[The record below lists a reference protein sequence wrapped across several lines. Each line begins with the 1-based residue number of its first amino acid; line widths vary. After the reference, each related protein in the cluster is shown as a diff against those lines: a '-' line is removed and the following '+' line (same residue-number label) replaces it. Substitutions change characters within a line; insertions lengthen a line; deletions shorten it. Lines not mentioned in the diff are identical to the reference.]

1 MNMKIRLRRRRI
13 IVLSSYHGD
22 KNSDGDNTNM
32 GKASEFGMMGS
43 MRAHRIQLSSSIHIV
58 LGGMRDGANNAHS
71 PQPLI
76 SPEYGVITNNNDEE
90 IFAIDGRI
98 SIYCQHC
105 LWV

>member
-1 MNMKIRLRRRRI
+1 MATTLTW
-13 IVLSSYHGD
+13 
-22 KNSDGDNTNM
+22 DGDNTNM
-32 GKASEFGMMGS
+32 GKALEFGMMGS
-43 MRAHRIQLSSSIHIV
+43 MRANRLLLSSSIHIV